1 MLKVKIRILYI
12 FLLVVVFSSCGLL
25 KPFVY
30 TYEDADAAY
39 EEGRY
44 QEALQAYQQYIAE
57 QNDRGA
63 EVEEMVYY
71 RAGFSAV
78 ALEDADQAIR
88 WLEKIRHTDV
98 ADEPLYRALAW
109 AYQSID
115 NLSRE
120 ISMLE
125 YYMQHYPETEHY
137 EALQERYFST
147 LVESKNHEQALQMWP
162 DLEERAMEDESLL
175 NTYFILQMALG
186 DRAIITA
193 TAKQLLQLNARHI
206 LALDWLAIKH
216 LQQADKLHR
225 ETTQA
230 YEQNRTHR
238 QYAQLLQDFE
248 VINTDLHIALNYFL
262 QLYETTSDAA
272 YATYLAN
279 IYERFGD
286 EEKARYYRHR
296 AGE

>member
-1 MLKVKIRILYI
+1 MLKVKIRALYI
-12 FLLVVVFSSCGLL
+12 LQLAVFFSSCTLL
-25 KPFVY
+25 KPIVY
-30 TYEDADAAY
+30 TPDDADAAF
-39 EEGRY
+39 EAGRY
-44 QEALQAYQQYIAE
+44 EEALQAYQLYVAAQQERAANIEE
-57 QNDRGA
+57 Q
-63 EVEEMVYY
+63 VFY
-71 RAGFSAV
+71 RAGISAFF
-78 ALEDADQAIR
+78 LKDADQSITY
-88 WLEKIRHTDV
+88 LEKVRHADI
-98 ADEPLYRALAW
+98 ADEALYRALAW

-125 YYMQHYPETEHY
+125 HYVNHFPESDHFEQ
-137 EALQERYFST
+137 LQDRYFAC
-147 LVESKNHEQALQMWP
+147 LIESRNYDQALHLWTE
-162 DLEERAMEDESLL
+162 LEERASANEYLL
-175 NTYFILQMALG
+175 NEFFKLQMVLG

-206 LALDWLAIKH
+206 SALNWLAMKH
-216 LQQADKLHR
+216 LQQADMLYK

-272 YATYLAN
+272 YAAYLAN

-286 EEKARYYRHR
+286 EEKTRYYRHR